1 MSSSSIIKKQI
12 SLITIIF
19 LLSYFTGQ
27 AQNPVIS
34 GRVYDTSKQ
43 PLPFADALVLSVQD
57 SAVYRKGFTD
67 ENGRFEIADVAS
79 GKYLLKISTLGYKDH
94 YASLLV
100 QESTVLPDIIMAAA
114 ESKELDNVV
123 INSKRPVVKRKID
136 RLEFDV
142 ENSILSSDNAWEI
155 IKKTPG
161 VSSATGNLSIRG
173 SSGILVTI
181 NDKKVY
187 LTGIELKNLLENT
200 SGEDIKS
207 IEVITTPPA
216 KYEAQ
221 GSAVLNIKMRKNVT
235 GGYKGSVSGA
245 YVQSMY
251 PKGVVSTN
259 QYYKNNKLTVFGGYS
274 FGSGHYYGET
284 KGEVRYFDNE
294 GKTASVW
301 KNVEKAHYRALAQ
314 HSYNLTAEYQI
325 DSLNTIAVGANGFS
339 SLKSTANMESP
350 TRIYNGLGQLDSIYS
365 TRNHRD
371 YPQKNSTLTG
381 SFEHKFDSK
390 NKIALSS
397 DYTRY
402 YFNEDQDINAAFSLP
417 MTAPYRNSLIE
428 SNDTRRIDLFSVQAD
443 YNGAAGSTNTEAGIR
458 YGSVKAD
465 NVFDYAKEENGV
477 PLPNTGLSNQFLYDE
492 SILAGY
498 VGADREFGKWGFKA
512 GLRGEYTHLEGNSVT
527 TAEVNTQDY
536 FKLFPSLYTLYKA
549 SDNHQIGASYG
560 KRIIRPQYSAL
571 NPFRSYSTPYAY
583 ATGDPRL
590 QPAITHNFSLMYT
603 LKTKY
608 NFDLYYR
615 FEKDPTIE
623 IIRQDY
629 ATNTI
634 ITQVTN
640 IDKNMSLGLDFN
652 TNIEFFAWWQTG
664 LQATVDYKQDTFQ
677 GVDELMYTNKK
688 VSFNAN
694 TNSRFTLS
702 KKKDLLAEMNF
713 YYTSPTVQG
722 SYNYD
727 QMSSLSL
734 SVKKIFLKGNGE
746 LTFIFSDIYK
756 GQVLKATTQ
765 YANQYSYTSNYGDSQ
780 SFRIQFRYRFGN
792 QKLGNGKARENT
804 DEQKR
809 L

>member
-19 LLSYFTGQ
+19 LLSYFAGQ
-27 AQNPVIS
+27 AQNPVVS
-34 GRVYDTSKQ
+34 GRVYDSAKQ
-43 PLPFADALVLSVQD
+43 PLPFVDALVLSVQD
-57 SAVYRKGFTD
+57 STVYRKGFTD
-67 ENGRFEIADVAS
+67 ETGRFEIADVAS
-79 GKYLLKISTLGYKDH
+79 GNYFLKISTLGYQDH

-100 QESTVLPDIIMAAA
+100 QESMVLPDIILAAA

-161 VSSATGNLSIRG
+161 VSSATGNLTIRG

-187 LTGIELKNLLENT
+187 LTGTELKNLLENT

-325 DSLNTIAVGANGFS
+325 DSLNTVAVGANGFS

-350 TRIYNGLGQLDSIYS
+350 TRIYNGFGQLDSIYS

-417 MTAPYRNSLIE
+417 MAAPYRRSLIE
-428 SNDTRRIDLFSVQAD
+428 SNDTRRIDLFSIQAD
-443 YNGAAGSTNTEAGIR
+443 YNGTSGVTNTEAGLR

-465 NVFDYAKEENGV
+465 NVFDYAKEENGI
-477 PLPNTGLSNQFLYDE
+477 PSPNAGLSNQFLYDE
-492 SILAGY
+492 SIMAGY
-498 VGADREFGKWGFKA
+498 IGADREFGKWGFKA

-536 FKLFPSLYTLYKA
+536 FKLFPSIYTLYKA

-652 TNIEFFAWWQTG
+652 TNIEFFDWWQTG

-688 VSFNAN
+688 VSFTTT

-727 QMSSLSL
+727 QLSSLSF

-746 LTFIFSDIYK
+746 LSFIFSDIYK

-792 QKLGNGKARENT
+792 QKLGNGKSRENT

>member
-1 MSSSSIIKKQI
+1 MSSSSIIKKQR
-12 SLITIIF
+12 SLITIIS
-19 LLSYFTGQ
+19 LLFYFAGQ
-27 AQNPVIS
+27 AQNPVVS
-34 GRVYDTSKQ
+34 GRVYDKAKQ
-43 PLPFADALVLSVQD
+43 ALPFADALVLSVQD
-57 SAVYRKGFTD
+57 STVYRKGFTD
-67 ENGRFEIADVAS
+67 ENGRFEIADVAQ
-79 GKYLLKISTLGYKDH
+79 GNYLLKISTLGYQDH
-94 YASLLV
+94 YAPLLV
-100 QESTVLPDIIMAAA
+100 KESIVLPDIVLAAA

-142 ENSILSSDNAWEI
+142 ENSILSSENAWEI

-161 VSSATGNLSIRG
+161 VSSATGNLTIRG

-235 GGYKGSVSGA
+235 GGYKGSVTGA

-251 PKGVVSTN
+251 PKGVVATN
-259 QYYKNNKLTVFGGYS
+259 QYYKNKKLTVFGGYS

-284 KGEVRYFDNE
+284 NGEVRYFDDT
-294 GKTASVW
+294 GKVASVW

-314 HSYNLTAEYQI
+314 HGYNLTAEYQI
-325 DSLNTIAVGANGFS
+325 DSLNTVVVGANGFS
-339 SLKSTANMESP
+339 SLKSTGTLETP
-350 TRIYNGLGQLDSIYS
+350 TSIYNGLGQLDSLY
-365 TRNHRD
+365 TTKKHRD
-371 YPQKNSTLTG
+371 YTQKNSTLMG

-390 NKIALSS
+390 HKIAVSS
-397 DYTRY
+397 DYTKY
-402 YFNEDQDINAAFSLP
+402 YYNQEQDINAAFSLP
-417 MTAPYRNSLIE
+417 MAAPYRESLIE

-443 YNGAAGSTNTEAGIR
+443 YNGTDGATNTEAGLR
-458 YGSVKAD
+458 YGTVKAD
-465 NVFDYAKEENGV
+465 NVFDYSRAENGM
-477 PLPNTGLSNQFLYDE
+477 PSPNAGLSNQFLYDE
-492 SILAGY
+492 SIVAGY

-549 SDNHQIGASYG
+549 SDDHQIGASYG

-583 ATGDPRL
+583 STGDPRL
-590 QPAITHNFSLMYT
+590 QPAMAHNFSLMYT
-603 LKTKY
+603 LKAKY

-623 IIRQDY
+623 IVRQDY

-664 LQATVDYKQDTFQ
+664 FQATVDYKEDTFQ

-688 VSFNAN
+688 FSFTMSA
-694 TNSRFTLS
+694 NSRFTLS
-702 KKKDLLAEMNF
+702 KKKDLLAEANF
-713 YYTSPTVQG
+713 YYISPKVQG

-727 QMSSLSL
+727 QFSSLDL

-746 LTFIFSDIYK
+746 LSFIFSDIYR
-756 GQVLKATTQ
+756 GQVIKATTQ